1 MNSSYNNQESRMKLK
16 SLKEF
21 KDGNKSKVDY
31 AAISKRKT
39 SYLTEWNR
47 RKGSQYLSNVIKSMK
62 VNNLVKLFVYKLRR
76 NIARNNDQAY
86 NVIQDTMEK
95 RKSQPNLIRS
105 FHLNEHLQAIIISL
119 DIICILIIQTLSTFH
134 GFY

>member
-95 RKSQPNLIRS
+95 RKS
-105 FHLNEHLQAIIISL
+105 
-119 DIICILIIQTLSTFH
+119 
-134 GFY
+134 